1 MTEPETVTANGII
14 RESGCNGASRWVW
27 LKNAD
32 GRHLADITQ
41 YADVAMLTMAEPTF
55 SWSDH
60 WRQGSTGQ
68 IQRTRLADA
77 EQMAEA
83 LRQVI
88 EIAREWAAD
97 AGRPHRE
104 ILR

>member
-1 MTEPETVTANGII
+1 MSESETVTTNGII
-14 RESGCNGASRWVW
+14 RESGCNGASRWMW
-27 LKNAD
+27 FKNAD

-41 YADVAMLTMAEPTF
+41 YADVAMLTMGDPTIG
-55 SWSDH
+55 WSDH

-68 IQRTRLADA
+68 MQRARLVDA
-77 EQMAEA
+77 EEMAEA
-83 LRQVI
+83 LRQAI
-88 EIAREWAAD
+88 ELAREWAVD

>member
-1 MTEPETVTANGII
+1 MTEPETVTTNGII

-27 LKNAD
+27 FKNAD
-32 GRHLADITQ
+32 GRRLAGITQ
-41 YADVAMLTMAEPTF
+41 YVDAAMLTIAEPTF
-55 SWSDH
+55 SWLDH

-68 IQRTRLADA
+68 MQRARLADA
-77 EQMAEA
+77 EEMAEA
-83 LRQVI
+83 LRQAI

-97 AGRPHRE
+97 AGRSYKE

>member
-27 LKNAD
+27 FKNAD
-32 GRHLADITQ
+32 GRHLTGVSRHVNA
-41 YADVAMLTMAEPTF
+41 VALTMTEPAI